1 MWCLLQL
8 PEDHDEYPHGFACA
22 ESTHKILDQRNVTIS
37 CKPCLECPLGQQPVP
52 PCGSTVQSETSTECR
67 ECPPDTYK
75 ESLGTG
81 KCKPCQTCGLRQT
94 ISQCTPEK
102 NTLCGECRRG
112 YYQEDYKLDSCKRC
126 STCCGVKRFAELK
139 CIYLK
144 QCVRKNCTQQLKIKE
159 SSVLIKSEDVMG
171 VAQLFATESTAHER
185 AVTQRSASQSDNPAP
200 TRDWVLVD
208 VEPQLKKSKFKR
220 EVNVKMQSAVFGKSA
235 SQRVK
240 EERTYI
246 LVPVST
252 GHKAAVIPLRSSQS
266 DNPAHARNWELKD
279 IVTQREVNVMV
290 KSVVEKASTYT
301 LKGNHSNPAT
311 QDSVEGNG
319 VASMP
324 TLQSKLQESF
334 GTTSDASVGEPTL
347 PSTSG
352 NDNKLLVAIL
362 IVLVAVFLGI
372 AILIALLMLSR
383 MQSGHL
389 LGSGCTITCCPKYI
403 SVDGDEFRPFIRDTS
418 LTGEAANESTNNH
431 KQENNLDSSLFFWVL
446 LVTISLQVILLP

>member
-1 MWCLLQL
+1 MWFLLQL

-22 ESTHKILDQRNVTIS
+22 ELTHKILDQRNVTIS
-37 CKPCLECPLGQQPVP
+37 CKPCLECPLGQQLLP
-52 PCGSTVQSETSTECR
+52 PCGSTVQSETSIECR

-81 KCKPCQTCGLRQT
+81 KCKPCQTCGLRET

-102 NTLCGECRRG
+102 NTLCGECPRG
-112 YYQEDYKLDSCKRC
+112 HYQEDYKLDSCKRC
-126 STCCGVKRFAELK
+126 STCCGVKRFAELE

-159 SSVLIKSEDVMG
+159 SSVLKSEDF
-171 VAQLFATESTAHER
+171 AKLFVTESTGHE
-185 AVTQRSASQSDNPAP
+185 
-200 TRDWVLVD
+200 
-208 VEPQLKKSKFKR
+208 
-220 EVNVKMQSAVFGKSA
+220 
-235 SQRVK
+235 
-240 EERTYI
+240 
-246 LVPVST
+246 
-252 GHKAAVIPLRSSQS
+252 AAVIQLSASQS

-279 IVTQREVNVMV
+279 IVTQLKKSQFKREVNVMM
-290 KSVVEKASTYT
+290 KSVNSGKNTSQVVKKASTYT

-352 NDNKLLVAIL
+352 NDNKLLAIL
-362 IVLVAVFLGI
+362 IVLVAGFLGI
-372 AILIALLMLSR
+372 VILIALLILSR

-389 LGSGCTITCCPKYI
+389 PGSGCTITCCPKYI
-403 SVDGDEFRPFIRDTS
+403 SVDGDEFRPFIRDKS
-418 LTGEAANESTNNH
+418 LTGEAAKY
-431 KQENNLDSSLFFWVL
+431 KQSQTRKQLRLSLLFYRML
-446 LVTISLQVILLP
+446 LVTISLQVIPPP

>member
-22 ESTHKILDQRNVTIS
+22 ELTHKILDQRNVTIS

-67 ECPPDTYK
+67 ECPSDTYK

-102 NTLCGECRRG
+102 NTLCGECPRG

-139 CIYLK
+139 CNYLK
-144 QCVRKNCTQQLKIKE
+144 QFVRKNCTQHLKIKE
-159 SSVLIKSEDVMG
+159 NSVLKSEDF
-171 VAQLFATESTAHER
+171 AKLFATESTGHET
-185 AVTQRSASQSDNPAP
+185 AVIQRSA
-200 TRDWVLVD
+200 
-208 VEPQLKKSKFKR
+208 
-220 EVNVKMQSAVFGKSA
+220 
-235 SQRVK
+235 
-240 EERTYI
+240 
-246 LVPVST
+246 
-252 GHKAAVIPLRSSQS
+252 SQS

-279 IVTQREVNVMV
+279 IVTQLKKSQFKREVNVMM
-290 KSVVEKASTYT
+290 KSVNSGKNTSQVVEEASTYT

-403 SVDGDEFRPFIRDTS
+403 SVDGDEFQPFIRDTS